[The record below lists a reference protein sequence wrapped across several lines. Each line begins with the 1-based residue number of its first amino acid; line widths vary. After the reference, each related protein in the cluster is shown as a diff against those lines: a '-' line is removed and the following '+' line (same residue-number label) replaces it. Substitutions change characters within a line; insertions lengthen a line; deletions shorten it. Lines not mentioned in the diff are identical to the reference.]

1 MERRK
6 RGLQTRMIHA
16 AQPANDT
23 SAVSPPVYQT
33 STFKLASPEEGAE
46 LAVAVAP
53 THFYT
58 RYGTPNTRQVELLL
72 AELEGSESALAVG
85 SGAAAVTLS
94 VLSNVRAGDHVVAQ
108 SVLYTAT
115 MTLFQH
121 TLERYGVEV
130 TMVDQRDTEAFAR
143 AMRPNTKVLYTESP
157 TNPTIDLT
165 DLRATA
171 EIAHAGGAVAITDNT
186 FASSYNQRPLDLG
199 YDLVLHSAT
208 KYLNGHADVT
218 AGALMGSRELIER
231 AWDYLRLYGPVLH
244 PMEAWLLRR
253 GLMTYPMRMR
263 VHNENAMQ
271 VARFLEEH
279 PAIERVYYPGLPSHP
294 QHELARK
301 QMTGGF
307 GGMVSFEVK
316 GGFDP
321 AYRFIG
327 RTEICLLAVSLG
339 GMDTLVTHPASMI
352 HSRQSDE
359 EREAAGISPGLIRL
373 SVGTE
378 DVEDIIEDLD
388 RALRP

>member
-1 MERRK
+1 
-6 RGLQTRMIHA
+6 MIHA

-85 SGAAAVTLS
+85 SGAAAVTLA
-94 VLSNVRAGDHVVAQ
+94 VLSNVQAGDHVVAQ

-157 TNPTIDLT
+157 TNPTLDLT

-171 EIAHAGGAVAITDNT
+171 EIAHAGGAVAICDNT

-199 YDLVLHSAT
+199 CDLVLHSAT

-231 AWDYLRLYGPVLH
+231 AWDYMRLFGPVLH

-253 GLMTYPMRMR
+253 GLMTYPLRMR
-263 VHNENAMQ
+263 VHNENAVQ

-294 QHELARK
+294 QHDLARK
-301 QMTGGF
+301 QMAGGF
-307 GGMVSFEVK
+307 GGMLSIQVAGGVDAALHVASRVK
-316 GGFDP
+316 LF
-321 AYRFIG
+321 ARA
-327 RTEICLLAVSLG
+327 TSLG
-339 GMDTLVTHPASMI
+339 GVESLIEHRASVEPADSPVPKDLL
-352 HSRQSDE
+352 R
-359 EREAAGISPGLIRL
+359 ISIGL
-373 SVGTE
+373 E
-378 DVEDIIEDLD
+378 DPVELVEDL
-388 RALRP
+388 RHALAG